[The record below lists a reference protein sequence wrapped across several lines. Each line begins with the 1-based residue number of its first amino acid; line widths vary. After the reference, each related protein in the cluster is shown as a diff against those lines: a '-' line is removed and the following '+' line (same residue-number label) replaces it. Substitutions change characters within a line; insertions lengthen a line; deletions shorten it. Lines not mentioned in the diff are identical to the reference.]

1 MGRLS
6 FKQSI
11 ILLTHAFIGW
21 AICGAI
27 MGIGLSVTTL
37 GTTLIVHAIGGPIGF
52 MILSIIYFKK
62 FNYTKPLATACVFIA
77 FTIIMDVFIVA
88 LLIERSFD
96 LFKSILGTWLPF
108 TLIFLVT
115 FFTGQWLQTD

>member
-1 MGRLS
+1 
-6 FKQSI
+6 
-11 ILLTHAFIGW
+11 
-21 AICGAI
+21 

-37 GTTLIVHAIGGPIGF
+37 RTTLVLQAIGGAIGF
-52 MILSIIYFKK
+52 MILSIIYFKR
-62 FNYTKPLATACVFIA
+62 FNYNKPLATAIVFIA